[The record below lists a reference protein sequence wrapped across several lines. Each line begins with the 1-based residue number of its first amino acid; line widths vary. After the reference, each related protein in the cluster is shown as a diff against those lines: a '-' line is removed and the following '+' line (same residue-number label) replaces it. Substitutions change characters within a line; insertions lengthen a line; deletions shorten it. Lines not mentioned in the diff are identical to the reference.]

1 MSEVFNIKK
10 YCMIILMVSIFGLL
24 IPVRAD
30 SKTINIRG
38 TTICRNKGDI
48 EFEKTAKCVIVAPK
62 DKMELNVVTY
72 KNGFFGINLS
82 YNDIIN
88 KPLTINLYDY
98 QGFLISKSKYIYD
111 EKIIRM
117 GDSLVFKFGEIKI
130 DKNCELIEE
139 EECIKATAYL
149 QQLREKKISK
159 KEPPSFLFPVM
170 GGVASALV
178 FSFTAVGG
186 EGEGMGG
193 PPASIIEILDI
204 EYISKK
210 ENTDGRMFSLALD
223 GVAGNPGFQFSP
235 TRNISD
241 AVFFNSSAIAFSPY
255 NQVNILSDIDEF
267 SLVSSTFNL
276 SDAYGIGIGALY
288 LDREENRTA
297 LTEINESASSSFRS
311 EEWGAFLS
319 LSRKISN
326 DMSVGLTVKYLS
338 QSIEAPD
345 KIEKRTIDP
354 GNGELDIY
362 YFLLKDKLEEEQYD
376 FDISGTYQ
384 INKRFQFGLS
394 VMNIAGAELLTDDD
408 EYFQLRSVGIGLS
421 YKYRRV
427 HLGTDI
433 IAYQEGETDF
443 SVGINI
449 VPFSNAEINFG
460 YGSAFQTI
468 VAGAKYR
475 ILKFGG
481 LYISPTYRFLV
492 NDEFEG
498 SHFFGLSGNF

>member
-1 MSEVFNIKK
+1 MTVLI
-10 YCMIILMVSIFGLL
+10 VSICGLL
-24 IPVRAD
+24 IPAQSD

-38 TTICRNKGDI
+38 TTICRYKGDV
-48 EFEKTAKCVIVAPK
+48 ELEKTAKCVIVAPK
-62 DKMELNVVTY
+62 DKMELNVVTF
-72 KNGFFGINLS
+72 KNGFFGIDLP

-98 QGFLISKSKYIYD
+98 QGFLKSKSKYIYD

-117 GDSLVFKFGEIKI
+117 GDSLVFKFGEVKI

-139 EECIKATAYL
+139 EECIKANAYL
-149 QQLREKKISK
+149 TQLREKEISK
-159 KEPPSFLFPVM
+159 KGPPSFIIPVM
-170 GGVASALV
+170 GGVMSALAFAV
-178 FSFTAVGG
+178 TAGG
-186 EGEGMGG
+186 GGDVDANG
-193 PPASIIEILDI
+193 PPPTIIEMLDI
-204 EYISKK
+204 GSVSKK
-210 ENTDGRMFSLALD
+210 DNADGRIFALALD
-223 GVAGNPGFQFSP
+223 GVAGTPGFQFSP

-241 AVFFNSSAIAFSPY
+241 AVFFNSSAITFSPY
-255 NQVNILSDIDEF
+255 RQVNILSDFNEY
-267 SLVSSTFNL
+267 SQVSSSFNL
-276 SDAYGIGIGALY
+276 GDAYGIGIGALF

-297 LTEINESASSSFRS
+297 LTESNESASSSFKS

-326 DMSVGLTVKYLS
+326 DVSIGLTAKYLS
-338 QSIEAPD
+338 QSIETPD

-354 GNGELDIY
+354 GNGELNISY
-362 YFLLKDKLEEEQYD
+362 SLLKDKIEEEQYD
-376 FDISGTYQ
+376 FDISGTYK
-384 INKRFQFGLS
+384 INNRFQFGLS
-394 VMNIAGAELLTDDD
+394 VMNIAGAELLTNDD
-408 EYFQLRSVGIGLS
+408 EYFRLRSVGLGMS
-421 YKYRRV
+421 YKNRRV

-475 ILKFGG
+475 IPKFAG
-481 LYISPTYRFLV
+481 LYIAPTYKFLV

-498 SHFFGLSGNF
+498 AHFFGLSGNF